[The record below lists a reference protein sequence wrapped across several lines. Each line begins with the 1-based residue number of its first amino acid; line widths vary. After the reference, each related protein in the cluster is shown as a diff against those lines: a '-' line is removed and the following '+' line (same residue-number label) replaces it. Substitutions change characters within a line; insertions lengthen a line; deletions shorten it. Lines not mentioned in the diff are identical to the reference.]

1 MPGKH
6 APASPRSYYIS
17 LARAGGAAL
26 GAVALMVIAVV
37 ILLSRGGDDKNK
49 LSGSPTISSPRA
61 SASRS
66 VSPRPKASTTV
77 KPSTTPSPST
87 LPKSKITVD
96 VLNATNRSGLARTT
110 MSQVTDAGYRAGKT
124 GNAESL
130 AKSTIFYRPGA
141 RDEALLFQKDFPDFT
156 VLRQSSSIG
165 SATLRAVIGAD
176 YP

>member
-26 GAVALMVIAVV
+26 GAVALIVIAVV
-37 ILLSRGGDDKNK
+37 ILLARGGDDKDK
-49 LSGSPTISSPRA
+49 LAGGPTIESPR
-61 SASRS
+61 SGASRS
-66 VSPRPKASTTV
+66 ASPRPGISPTV
-77 KPSTTPSPST
+77 KPSATTSST
-87 LPKSKITVD
+87 LPKNKITVD
-96 VLNATNRSGLARTT
+96 VYNATTRQGFARTT
-110 MSQVTDAGYRAGKT
+110 MRQVGDAGYREGKT
-124 GNAESL
+124 DNAEPL

-141 RDEALLFQKDFPDFT
+141 RDEALLFQKDVPDFT

-165 SATLRAVIGAD
+165 NATLRAVIGAD

>member
-49 LSGSPTISSPRA
+49 LAGGPTIESPRP

-66 VSPRPKASTTV
+66 ASPRPSISPTV
-77 KPSTTPSPST
+77 KPSATTPST

-110 MSQVTDAGYRAGKT
+110 MRQVTDAGYRAGKT

-141 RDEALLFQKDFPDFT
+141 RDEALLFQKDFPGFT
-156 VLRQSSSIG
+156 VLRESSSIG
-165 SATLRAVIGAD
+165 SATLRAVIGVD

>member
-6 APASPRSYYIS
+6 APESPRSYYVS

-49 LSGSPTISSPRA
+49 LVGGPAIESPRA
-61 SASRS
+61 SVSRSASPRPS
-66 VSPRPKASTTV
+66 VSPTV
-77 KPSTTPSPST
+77 KPTATTPST
-87 LPKSKITVD
+87 LPKNKITVD
-96 VLNATNRSGLARTT
+96 VLNATNRAGLAKTT
-110 MSQVTDAGYRAGKT
+110 MRQVADAGYREGRT
-124 GNAESL
+124 GNTESL

-141 RDEALLFQKDFPDFT
+141 RDEAMLFQKDFPDFT

-165 SATLRAVIGAD
+165 NATLRAVIGSD